1 MNGVDL
7 GRLFFLDT
15 TIFVYSF
22 DATAPHKQQVARDLI
37 RHALRTQQGII
48 STQVIQ
54 EFLNV
59 ALRKFA
65 IPMSTL
71 AAQEYLKSVL
81 TPLCQHYPSLAFY
94 DHALRV
100 RDQTGFS
107 FFDALILTAAGEAGC
122 TMVLSEDMQ
131 SGRTVEGVTILNPFA
146 STVLGQTS
154 EQSS

>member
-7 GRLFFLDT
+7 PGLFFLDT
-15 TIFVYSF
+15 NIFVYSF

-37 RHALRTQQGII
+37 QHALRTQNGVI

-65 IPMSTL
+65 KPMTIP
-71 AAQEYLKSVL
+71 AAQEYLKLVL

-107 FFDALILTAAGEAGC
+107 FFDALILTAAGEVGC
-122 TMVLSEDMQ
+122 MMLLSEDMQ
-131 SGRTVEGVTILNPFA
+131 AGRTVEGVTILNPFTSA
-146 STVLGQTS
+146 ALMQTP
-154 EQSS
+154 E